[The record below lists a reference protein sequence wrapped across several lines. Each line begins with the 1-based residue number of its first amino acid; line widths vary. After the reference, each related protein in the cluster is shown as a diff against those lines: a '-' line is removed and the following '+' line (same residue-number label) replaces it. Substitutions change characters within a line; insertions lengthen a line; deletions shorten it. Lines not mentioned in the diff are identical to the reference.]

1 MRDRKVRVV
10 YGEHFSL
17 PAPDNKEY
25 EPWPT
30 ADARVEVEVT
40 LENGEKMEDITDELY
55 GFARALVKT
64 DAAFQRTGIIDDPPV
79 EYTPEQ
85 RALIKE
91 RGTGGVAVF
100 STPHHEDDIFP
111 PQDPPDAKVWFN
123 WGKPV
128 SIKDKRVSELSMDEL
143 GNLKKSK
150 FYGKGDPGDPTYDKE
165 DTSCRALFEAV
176 NYWLPRKA
184 EQAKK

>member
-17 PAPDNKEY
+17 PAPDKKEY

-64 DAAFQRTGIIDDPPV
+64 DVAFQVAGRTDYERRVDAAAHEPRPV
-79 EYTPEQ
+79 VEGEFI
-85 RALIKE
+85 AGE
-91 RGTGGVAVF
+91 RCVVVAV
-100 STPHHEDDIFP
+100 
-111 PQDPPDAKVWFN
+111 PDHIVWFN

-128 SIKDKRVSELSMDEL
+128 SIKDKRVSELSFDEL

-150 FYGKGDPGDPTYDKE
+150 FYGKGDPGDTTYDKE

-184 EQAKK
+184 EQAKGGK